1 MTITN
6 QLLTVEAF
14 DTLMSQPPY
23 RDQHLELI
31 DGCLV
36 EKPMPTEEHGAIV
49 ANLLFALMSYLRER
63 RVGRVFTEARYK
75 LGERDVRQPDLV
87 VRLSDDPVWKQGSAP
102 YIPDIAVE
110 VQSPDDTIKGLRER
124 AAYYLSAGVKAV
136 VLALAAKQ
144 LVIVITP
151 DDEQIYTPNETITLA
166 LLSGFALPVRDV
178 FNDPFGATGAQEA
191 PSTPT
196 TSENVEEKDA

>member
-14 DTLMSQPPY
+14 DALMSQPPY

-36 EKPMPTEEHGAIV
+36 EKRMPTEEHSDIV
-49 ANLLFALMSYLRER
+49 GVFYRALFDYLTRTKL
-63 RVGRVFTEARYK
+63 GRVYTEARYK
-75 LGERDVRQPDLV
+75 LGERDVHQPDV
-87 VRLSDDPVWKQGSAP
+87 AVRLSNAPRSTKGSAP

-124 AAYYLSAGVKAV
+124 AAYYLSVGVKAV

-151 DDEQIYTPNETITLA
+151 DDEQIYIPNETITLA
-166 LLSGFALPVRDV
+166 LLPGFALPVRDV
-178 FNDPFGATGAQEA
+178 FNDPFGSSGAEEA
-191 PSTPT
+191 PPTPT